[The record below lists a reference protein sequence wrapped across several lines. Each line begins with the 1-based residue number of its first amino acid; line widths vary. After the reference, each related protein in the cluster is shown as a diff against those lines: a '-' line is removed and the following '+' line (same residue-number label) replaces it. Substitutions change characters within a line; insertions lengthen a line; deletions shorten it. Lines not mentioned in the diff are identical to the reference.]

1 MKICIAVSEFN
12 PFHNGH
18 TEFLRQCRALTGA
31 DAVVCAM
38 GGNFTQRGEIAIME
52 KRARA
57 RVALT
62 QGADAVIELPTPI
75 AVGNAE
81 RFAQGAIAL
90 FQGMKAELVLCCGS
104 EIADSELLLSAAR
117 FFSREPK
124 AYQAEIQ
131 SLLKQG
137 EGLPKA
143 REKALF
149 AVNKSEFAPLL
160 GSPNATLAVEYAKAC
175 LKKNIAFFTYQ
186 RTGSYH
192 AETLPQKSAEI
203 SGSAIRKAV
212 SEGKKHAL
220 APYLPTETLNALLD
234 TLPCVDQGLFCSL
247 LAKSKRDL
255 RALPDCTEGLE
266 NRIFTTLRES
276 ENFTDF
282 LEKIKTKRYVLSR
295 LKRISAC
302 ALLGVETHVGTA
314 CQKRA
319 PYLRV
324 LGVKKGKE
332 GILSALATAKAPLL
346 TKRKDAEKLKGYAKK
361 SFMADERAEAIFRQF
376 DGENYPFFVKI

>member
-12 PFHNGH
+12 PFHFGH
-18 TEFLRQCRALTGA
+18 AEFLRQCRALTGA

-38 GGNFTQRGEIAIME
+38 GGNFTQRGEIAVME

-62 QGADAVIELPTPI
+62 QGADAVIELPTPV

-81 RFAQGAIAL
+81 RFATGAIAL
-90 FQGMKAELVLCCGS
+90 FRGVKAELVLCCGS
-104 EIADSELLLSAAR
+104 EIADGELLLRAAR

-131 SLLKQG
+131 ALLKQG

-149 AVNKSEFAPLL
+149 AVNKGEFAPLI
-160 GSPNATLAVEYAKAC
+160 SNPNATLAVEYAKAC
-175 LKKNIAFFTYQ
+175 LKAKIPFVTYQ
-186 RTGSYH
+186 RKGSYH
-192 AETLPQKSAEI
+192 AETLPENGVEI

-212 SEGKKHAL
+212 MDGKAQEL
-220 APYLPTETLNALLD
+220 TPYLPSESLALL
-234 TLPCVDQGLFCSL
+234 PQSVPSVDQGLYCAL
-247 LAKSKRDL
+247 LTKSKREL
-255 RALPDCTEGLE
+255 RSLPDCTEGLE
-266 NRIFTTLRES
+266 NRIFSALRES
-276 ENFTDF
+276 KNYAEF
-282 LEKIKTKRYVLSR
+282 LEKAKTKRYVLSR

-302 ALLGVETHVGTA
+302 ALLGVETHVGKA

-332 GILSALATAKAPLL
+332 GVLSALATANAPLL